1 VPYVQHLWEP
11 SYVPPTRNDGIA
23 ERLSG
28 QGHDILFEH
37 KMVKLV
43 HADGKVT
50 GAIFETKDSMKQI
63 NAKNTLLATGGY
75 AANPVMMTAL
85 QPSAVSCCTASS

>member
-1 VPYVQHLWEP
+1 MEP
-11 SYVPPTRNDGIA
+11 SYVPPTRNDVIA

-50 GAIFETKDSMKQI
+50 GAIFETKDGMKQI
-63 NAKNTLLATGGY
+63 NAKTPCSPRAA
-75 AANPVMMTAL
+75 AANP
-85 QPSAVSCCTASS
+85 

>member
-1 VPYVQHLWEP
+1 MRPVSYTHLDV
-11 SYVPPTRNDGIA
+11 YKR
-23 ERLSG
+23 

-50 GAIFETKDSMKQI
+50 GAIFETKDGMKQI

-75 AANPVMMTAL
+75 AANPCLLYTSRCV
-85 QPSAVSCCTASS
+85 